1 MFRVQRDIL
10 SAYHVKT
17 ADAFYGGQ
25 DFWRVPLDTSSFGSN
40 SGNQPP
46 YYLTMQIPGQKKPTF
61 SLYTPFVPRGGR
73 ENLTALAVVNSD
85 AGDEYGKITVLQLP
99 RSTNIAGPSQVSS
112 NFEAKPEVATS
123 LSLLRQ
129 GGSDVVLG
137 NLLTL
142 PVGNGLVYVQPVYVR
157 ATGNTAAYPLLQKV
171 LVSFGDQIGFS
182 ETLQG
187 ALDQVFGGNSGTTVS
202 DNQSNAPIKNGTGS
216 SQAVKA
222 AISSL
227 QSAYADLEAA
237 QKRLDGA
244 AEDRARARVKA
255 AIAALVSAQNR

>member
-1 MFRVQRDIL
+1 VKFL
-10 SAYHVKT
+10 NNCFHVTT
-17 ADAFYGGQ
+17 AEAFYGGQ
-25 DFWRVPLDTSSFGSN
+25 DFWRVPLDPSSFGAN
-40 SGNQPP
+40 SGVQPP
-46 YYLTMQIPGQKKPTF
+46 YYLTMQIPGQDKPTF

-73 ENLTALAVVNSD
+73 ENLTAVAIVNAD
-85 AGDEYGKITVLQLP
+85 AGDNYGKITVLQLP
-99 RSTNIAGPSQVSS
+99 RSTNVAGPSQVAS

-129 GGSDVVLG
+129 GGADVVLG

-142 PVGNGLVYVQPVYVR
+142 PVGKGLLYVQPVYVR

-187 ALDQVFGGNSGTTVS
+187 ALDQVFGGDSGTDAS
-202 DNQSNAPIKNGTGS
+202 NNQPNTPINEGVGT
-216 SQAVKA
+216 SQAIRS

-227 QSAYADLEAA
+227 QSAFAELEAA

-255 AIAALVSAQNR
+255 AISALVSAQNR

>member
-1 MFRVQRDIL
+1 
-10 SAYHVKT
+10 
-17 ADAFYGGQ
+17 
-25 DFWRVPLDTSSFGSN
+25 
-40 SGNQPP
+40 
-46 YYLTMQIPGQKKPTF
+46 
-61 SLYTPFVPRGGR
+61 
-73 ENLTALAVVNSD
+73 
-85 AGDEYGKITVLQLP
+85 
-99 RSTNIAGPSQVSS
+99 VSS

-129 GGSDVVLG
+129 GGADVVLG

-142 PVGNGLVYVQPVYVR
+142 PVGNGLLYVQPVYVR

-187 ALDQVFGGNSGTTVS
+187 ALDQVFGGSSGTTTAN
-202 DNQSNAPIKNGTGS
+202 NQPETPTSNTAGS
-216 SQAVKA
+216 SKEIRS
-222 AISSL
+222 AIASL
-227 QSAYADLEAA
+227 QSAFAELESA